1 MRDAR
6 RGRDS
11 AEGERESTKEMAR
24 KMQDHISYNMAGSIK
39 KKNMVGLHENRGGW
53 RVTFIWS
60 QPQLFYPLCHFRL
73 HIAAVSPRQK

>member
-39 KKNMVGLHENRGGW
+39 KKTWLVCTKIEGAGE
-53 RVTFIWS
+53 
-60 QPQLFYPLCHFRL
+60 
-73 HIAAVSPRQK
+73 